1 LYPYYSGFP
10 LYSTTVPYA
19 PLIGDWYSMA
29 QPYTSPAVV
38 IVTSGREEEDPPQSG
53 RPVVINNT
61 VVNPWR
67 QQDYR
72 MERSRSDETGP
83 IVYLIALNDG
93 KAWAAVAYW
102 VDGST
107 LHLVTRRNEQMTFPL
122 DQVDRSLSER
132 LNRERGIPF
141 RLP

>member
-1 LYPYYSGFP
+1 MI
-10 LYSTTVPYA
+10 PYA
-19 PLIGDWYSMA
+19 PVIGDWYSMA

-38 IVTSGREEEDPPQSG
+38 IVTNEREDPPPSG
-53 RPVVINNT
+53 RSVVINNT
-61 VVNPWR
+61 VVHPWR

-72 MERSRSDETGP
+72 VERNRADETGP

-93 KAWAAVAYW
+93 RAWAAVAYW

-107 LHLVTRRNEQMTFPL
+107 LHLVTRRNEQMTFPI
-122 DQVDRSLSER
+122 DEVDRSLSER
-132 LNRERGIPF
+132 LNRERGVPF